1 MTHILAYLKSS
12 PIMLEKI
19 EQTINSIFSIQLFVK
34 HFIVKVKIG
43 TIDASHLPGTDATV
57 HGPLS
62 TIHHFSMRFR
72 TSSSHLLT
80 LLPVFLLLQ
89 ISSLS
94 HVVLPIVR
102 FEQYFLL
109 LSLVSSG
116 ILRLHST
123 IFHSS
128 ASFLKESRL
137 FSPQTQ
143 LSVPQLSA
151 ACIV

>member
-1 MTHILAYLKSS
+1 
-12 PIMLEKI
+12 
-19 EQTINSIFSIQLFVK
+19 
-34 HFIVKVKIG
+34 
-43 TIDASHLPGTDATV
+43 
-57 HGPLS
+57 
-62 TIHHFSMRFR
+62 MRFR

-128 ASFLKESRL
+128 ASFLKEPRL

-143 LSVPQLSA
+143 LKNNFPTATVEPSVGVRPGPRS
-151 ACIV
+151 